1 MAYIRKHKLSNGK
14 LSKNYYFTV
23 SYVDDNGKNR
33 KVERVGTDSLTETK
47 RLAMLA
53 QAQLN
58 QSAVVS
64 STMKYSDFLTTWDN
78 DVLNTDHMKENTV
91 KQYRSVVVNH
101 IIPGIGNRKLNKLT
115 PRIIQSFINSKK
127 SDGCSKSTCNT
138 ILSVIKKSLEYAV
151 VYCGYLSSN
160 PAADVHL
167 PRYIQAPKQ
176 IAPFTPGEIENIFVH
191 FKDAKIYP
199 AILLSY
205 HTGLRLGECCALA
218 WSDIDM
224 ENHTISVSKTVV
236 GDDIQPLPKSKSS
249 CRIVTFGVKLYHIL
263 EDIRLEQM
271 KNRMKFGK
279 FYINSGLVCT
289 VASGQM
295 LLPNDFRYF
304 NMWCKEQFGHG
315 SFHVLRHTFATNLLE
330 AGASLEMVSKTL
342 GHSTLNL
349 TASTY
354 SHVLDKRRNQ
364 LASIMDAAL

>member
-1 MAYIRKHKLSNGK
+1 MPYIRRHKLSNGK
-14 LSKNYYFTV
+14 LSKKYYFTV
-23 SYVDDNGKNR
+23 SYIDDDGKSR
-33 KVERVGTDSLTETK
+33 KVERVGSESLSETK
-47 RLAMLA
+47 RLARLA
-53 QAQLN
+53 QTKLD
-58 QSAVVS
+58 QSAVIA
-64 STMKYSDFLTTWDN
+64 STMKYSDFLKIWDS
-78 DVLNTDHMKENTV
+78 DVLNTNHMKENTV
-91 KQYRSVVVNH
+91 KQYRSAVVNH

-176 IAPFTPGEIENIFVH
+176 IDPFTPGEIENIFVH

-304 NMWCKEQFGHG
+304 NMWCKDKLGHG

-342 GHSTLNL
+342 GHASLNL

-354 SHVLDKRRNQ
+354 SHVLDNRRTQ
-364 LASIMDAAL
+364 LASIMDEAL

>member
-14 LSKNYYFTV
+14 MSKNYYFTV
-23 SYVDDNGKNR
+23 SYVDENGKNC

-47 RLAMLA
+47 RLARLA
-53 QAQLN
+53 QSKLDQA
-58 QSAVVS
+58 SVVA
-64 STMKYSDFLTTWDN
+64 STMKYSNFLKVWDN
-78 DVLNTDHMKENTV
+78 DVLNTNHMKENTI
-91 KQYRSVVVNH
+91 KQYRSIVVNH

-115 PRIIQSFINSKK
+115 PRIIQSFINAKK
-127 SDGCSKSTCNT
+127 ADGCAKSTVNS

-176 IAPFTPGEIENIFVH
+176 IDPFTPEEIEQIFVH
-191 FKDAKIYP
+191 FKDAKIYS

-218 WSDIDM
+218 WSDVDID
-224 ENHTISVSKTVV
+224 NHTISVSKTVV
-236 GDDIQPLPKSKSS
+236 GTSVQPLPKSKSS
-249 CRIVTFGVKLYHIL
+249 CRTITFGIKLYHIL
-263 EDIRLEQM
+263 ENIKLDQM

-279 FYINSGLVCT
+279 FYSNSGLVCT
-289 VASGQM
+289 AESGQM

-304 NMWCKEQFGHG
+304 NMWCKDKLGHG

-342 GHSTLNL
+342 GHASLNL

-354 SHVLDKRRNQ
+354 SHILDSRRNQ
-364 LASIMDAAL
+364 LASLMDEAL

>member
-1 MAYIRKHKLSNGK
+1 MAYIRKHKLANGK

-23 SYVDDNGKNR
+23 SFVDENGKNR

-78 DVLNTDHMKENTV
+78 DVLNTDHIKENTV

-101 IIPGIGNRKLNKLT
+101 IIPGIGTRKLNKLT

-127 SDGCSKSTCNT
+127 ADGCSKSTVNT

-151 VYCGYLSSN
+151 VYCGYLPAN

-167 PRYIQAPKQ
+167 PRFISAPKQ
-176 IAPFTPGEIENIFVH
+176 ITPFTPEEIDRIFEH
-191 FKDAKIYP
+191 FKGAKIYP

-218 WSDIDM
+218 WSDVDM
-224 ENHTISVSKTVV
+224 QNHTITVSKTVV
-236 GDDIQPLPKSKSS
+236 GDEIQPLPKSKSS
-249 CRIVTFGVKLYHIL
+249 CRVVTFGVRLYHIL

-271 KNRMKFGK
+271 KNRMKFGS

-289 VASGQM
+289 VQSGQM
-295 LLPNDFRYF
+295 LLANDFRYF
-304 NMWCKEQFGHG
+304 NMWCKDELGHG

-342 GHSTLNL
+342 GHASLNL

-354 SHVLDKRRNQ
+354 SHVLDARRNQ

>member
-14 LSKNYYFTV
+14 MSKNYYFTV
-23 SYVDDNGKNR
+23 SYVDENGKNC

-47 RLAMLA
+47 RLARLA
-53 QAQLN
+53 QAKLDQA
-58 QSAVVS
+58 SVVAF
-64 STMKYSDFLTTWDN
+64 TMKYSEFLKVWDN
-78 DVLNTDHMKENTV
+78 DVLNTNHMKENTI
-91 KQYRSVVVNH
+91 KQYRSIVVNH

-115 PRIIQSFINSKK
+115 PRIIQSFINAKK
-127 SDGCSKSTCNT
+127 ADGCAKSTVNS

-176 IAPFTPGEIENIFVH
+176 IDPFTPEEIENIFVH

-218 WSDIDM
+218 WSDVDM
-224 ENHTISVSKTVV
+224 DNHTISVNKTVV
-236 GDDIQPLPKSKSS
+236 GTAIQPLPKSKSS
-249 CRIVTFGVKLYHIL
+249 CRTITFGIKLYHIFENIKL
-263 EDIRLEQM
+263 DQM

-279 FYINSGLVCT
+279 FYSNSGLVCT

-304 NMWCKEQFGHG
+304 NMWCKDKLGHG

-342 GHSTLNL
+342 GHASLNL
-349 TASTY
+349 TATTY
-354 SHVLDKRRNQ
+354 SHVLDTRGNQ
-364 LASIMDAAL
+364 LASLMDEAL

>member
-14 LSKNYYFTV
+14 LSKKYYFTV
-23 SYVDDNGKNR
+23 SYIDDDGKSR
-33 KVERVGTDSLTETK
+33 KVERVGSESLSETK
-47 RLAMLA
+47 RMARMA
-53 QAQLN
+53 QAKLD
-58 QSAVVS
+58 QSAVIA
-64 STMKYSDFLTTWDN
+64 STMQYSDFLKLWAN
-78 DVLNTDHMKENTV
+78 EVLNTNNMKENTI
-91 KQYRSVVVNH
+91 KQYHSIIVTH
-101 IIPGIGNRKLNKLT
+101 IVPCIGNRKLNKLT
-115 PRIIQSFINSKK
+115 PRIIQSFINAKK
-127 SDGCSKSTCNT
+127 ADGCAKSTVNS

-160 PAADVHL
+160 PAADVRL
-167 PRYIQAPKQ
+167 PRFISAPKQ
-176 IAPFTPGEIENIFVH
+176 ITPFTPEEIDRIFEH
-191 FKDAKIYP
+191 FKGAKIYP

-205 HTGLRLGECCALA
+205 HTGLRLGECCALS
-218 WSDIDM
+218 WSDVDM
-224 ENHTISVSKTVV
+224 DNHTISVNKTVV
-236 GDDIQPLPKSKSS
+236 GTAIQPLPKSKSS

-263 EDIRLEQM
+263 ADIKLEQM

-304 NMWCKEQFGHG
+304 NMWCKDKLGHG

-342 GHSTLNL
+342 GHASLNL

-354 SHVLDKRRNQ
+354 SHVLDNRRNQ
-364 LASIMDAAL
+364 LASIMDEAL